1 MTLPLWVIGS
11 GGHAKVVI
19 DAARAAGRFEIAGVL
34 DDDQRHRGV
43 TVLGVRVRSAVDAET
58 IAALGVE
65 HAVIAIG
72 ANAVRARIAACLDGL
87 VSWATIVHPTA
98 YIAPDA
104 SVGPGS
110 VVMAGAIVQPAC
122 VIGAHV
128 ILNTACSVDHDG
140 TLGDYCHVGPGSH
153 LAGNVQVG
161 EGALLGV
168 GTSVIPGCAVGAWST
183 VGAGAVVVRDLP
195 PRETAS
201 GVPARSHSPGRSGT
215 PECRA

>member
-19 DAARAAGRFEIAGVL
+19 DAARASGRFEIAGLL
-34 DDDQRHRGV
+34 DDDERHRGT
-43 TVLGVRVRSAVDAET
+43 TVLGVLVLGAVDAET
-58 IAALGVE
+58 ITTLGAE

-72 ANAVRARIAACLDGL
+72 ANAVRARIAARLNGL
-87 VSWATIVHPTA
+87 VSWASVVHPTA
-98 YIAPDA
+98 SIAPDA

-110 VVMAGAIVQPAC
+110 VVMAGAIVQPDC

-128 ILNTACSVDHDG
+128 ILNTAASVDHDG

-153 LAGNVQVG
+153 LAGNVRVG

-168 GTSVIPGCAVGAWST
+168 GTSVIPGCVIGAWST

-195 PRETAS
+195 PWVTAS
-201 GVPARSHSPGRSGT
+201 GVPARSHSPGHSGT
-215 PECRA
+215 PESRA